1 MSTFTYII
9 VEHDGGWAYKLD
21 SFSETYQSHDDA
33 LAAAQIAAAVQRT
46 AGKTTPI
53 SWEDDQGSGTTRLPR
68 AMIDQIPKYKT
79 ESTKKGGNKHICRPH
94 FGARGIA
101 LSSAGHHPIER
112 MSVVGCYCVG
122 SLKS

>member
-9 VEHDGGWAYKLD
+9 VEHDSGWAYKLGD

-101 LSSAGHHPIER
+101 LSAGHHPIER
-112 MSVVGCYCVG
+112 MSMGWLLLRWQ
-122 SLKS
+122 S